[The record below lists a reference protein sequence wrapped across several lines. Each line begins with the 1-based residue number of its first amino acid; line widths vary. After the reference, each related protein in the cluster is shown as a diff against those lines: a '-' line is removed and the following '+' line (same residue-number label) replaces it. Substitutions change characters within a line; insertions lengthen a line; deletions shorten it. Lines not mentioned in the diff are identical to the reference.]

1 MSRFDEDIF
10 KPIFHE
16 INLVKSWL
24 DLGESC
30 FSLVR
35 TNQKYTKIKS
45 AGTSVLVYFNFSKNY
60 LRINQECKF

>member
-16 INLVKSWL
+16 INLIKSRL
-24 DLGESC
+24 DLGKSW

-35 TNQKYTKIKS
+35 TNQNYTKIKN
-45 AGTSVLVYFNFSKNY
+45 AGTLVLVYFNFSKN
-60 LRINQECKF
+60 